1 MNELPEIKMLEDRIN
16 KTKMIIDMMME
27 ADLKG
32 ELDDE
37 EYDELEMLKS
47 SLESMETEKENNVK
61 NI

>member
-1 MNELPEIKMLEDRIN
+1 MIELNDVKRLEDRIN
-16 KTKMIIDMMME
+16 EIKIIIDLMME

-37 EYDELEMLKS
+37 EYDELEMFKVSLK
-47 SLESMETEKENNVK
+47 LMETEKENNVK